1 MIVEI
6 GQKKWVK
13 YSVKW
18 GEYMNI
24 CFVTGALKYSG
35 AEKIITN
42 LMRQLQQRGHKI
54 SVIEFSLKEP
64 AEGFDGIDQY
74 PVNSGGRSIKNIYNR
89 LKKVR
94 RVVKNNKFDVVL
106 SFNSVYNLDMVPAM
120 AFLKTPLVL
129 CERNDPNYDPRTK
142 LKKLRKKISYPF
154 ATGYIFQTERIKN
167 YFSKGIGKRSEIIP
181 NFIEE
186 PYECVTDNERRKVI
200 VTCARLDDRQKNQ
213 SMLIRAFSRFAKE
226 NDEYNL
232 EFYGSGPD
240 KAKYESLIKELG
252 MEKRIILCGR
262 VEDVQNR
269 LKNAEIFVLPS
280 VFEGMPNAL
289 IEAMGMGLPCIA
301 TDCGG
306 GGSAALIEND
316 VNGILIDNFDED
328 ALYEA
333 FKRLCADGVLRKK
346 LGHNAYKVNETLEI
360 SKIIDLWEKAAKR
373 FSGN

>member
-1 MIVEI
+1 
-6 GQKKWVK
+6 
-13 YSVKW
+13 
-18 GEYMNI
+18 MNI